1 MNLISKIS
9 HDNLF
14 PLFKKNNLK
23 ENMASC
29 NKPQLYLTTIVLT
42 VVFLT
47 ANQVVEGRRK
57 GLCARTAYPK
67 LCRPLVKGSNP
78 RLATLSTICALE
90 TKTRR
95 AIANAA
101 KYKKGNKQVTICHA
115 KLRDA
120 AFNLRKAK
128 NSLNRRHSKML
139 RIFLTRAV
147 SDYGVCVNAF
157 VDSHQVNT
165 VQNAAD
171 ELRKTGTNCLFL
183 STLIRRRSNRRRKRD

>member
-1 MNLISKIS
+1 
-9 HDNLF
+9 
-14 PLFKKNNLK
+14 
-23 ENMASC
+23 MAGC

-47 ANQVVEGRRK
+47 ANQAVEGRRK
-57 GLCARTAYPK
+57 GICDRTAYPK

-78 RLATLSTICALE
+78 RVATFSNICALQ

-95 AIANAA
+95 AIANAE
-101 KYKKGNKQVTICHA
+101 KNKKGNKQVTICHE

-120 AFNLRKAK
+120 DFNLKKAK
-128 NSLNRRHSKML
+128 YMLNKRHNKML

-147 SDYGVCVNAF
+147 SDFGVCVNTF

-171 ELRKTGTNCLFL
+171 ELRKTGTNCLFI
-183 STLIRRRSNRRRKRD
+183 STLIRRSNHRRRNQRSNRRRKRSN

>member
-1 MNLISKIS
+1 
-9 HDNLF
+9 
-14 PLFKKNNLK
+14 
-23 ENMASC
+23 MAGC
-29 NKPQLYLTTIVLT
+29 NQPQLYLTTIVLT

-47 ANQVVEGRRK
+47 ANQAVEGRRK
-57 GLCARTAYPK
+57 GICDRTAYPK

-78 RLATLSTICALE
+78 RLATLSTICSLE

-95 AIANAA
+95 EIANAS
-101 KYKKGNKQVTICHA
+101 KYKNGNKQVTICHE

-120 AFNLRKAK
+120 AFNLKKAK
-128 NSLNRRHSKML
+128 YSLHKRHTKML
-139 RIFLTRAV
+139 GIFLTRAV
-147 SDYGVCVNAF
+147 SDYGVCVNTF

-183 STLIRRRSNRRRKRD
+183 STLIRRSNRRRKRSNKSLRS